1 MTCPLKAVGQLQKDY
16 IGLAGPTRN
25 SILPAN
31 WLGACVFGTICPSFL
46 PLPLA
51 KGESLEVPVY
61 KDRGPTKK
69 HRSLQIG
76 DWKDDSGL
84 LNAYPTLRASHKG
97 RRWVLGLLS

>member
-1 MTCPLKAVGQLQKDY
+1 MVLE
-16 IGLAGPTRN
+16 
-25 SILPAN
+25 
-31 WLGACVFGTICPSFL
+31 TIHPSLFLL
-46 PLPLA
+46 PLVQ
-51 KGESLEVPVY
+51 GELLGVPVY

-69 HRSLQIG
+69 LRSLQIG

>member
-1 MTCPLKAVGQLQKDY
+1 MTCPLKAIGQLQKDY
-16 IGLAGPTRN
+16 IGLAGPTHN

-31 WLGACVFGTICPSFL
+31 WSGACVLGTICPSFF
-46 PLPLA
+46 PFPLA

-76 DWKDDSGL
+76 DWKDDKW
-84 LNAYPTLRASHKG
+84 PPEHIIR
-97 RRWVLGLLS
+97 